1 MLQVRCC
8 HTFGGCSPFIYI
20 RGCFLAPWLKGGAL
34 MEYVTFSDLVQI
46 GLLIVGI
53 IGLFQLN
60 KRK

>member
-1 MLQVRCC
+1 
-8 HTFGGCSPFIYI
+8 
-20 RGCFLAPWLKGGAL
+20 

>member
-1 MLQVRCC
+1 
-8 HTFGGCSPFIYI
+8 
-20 RGCFLAPWLKGGAL
+20 

-60 KRK
+60 NRK

>member
-1 MLQVRCC
+1 
-8 HTFGGCSPFIYI
+8 
-20 RGCFLAPWLKGGAL
+20 

-53 IGLFQLN
+53 IGLFQRN